1 MCSALILAG
10 VLNISSIIEAA
21 GAMVMSG
28 MVDVCRLVLM

>member
-1 MCSALILAG
+1 
-10 VLNISSIIEAA
+10 VLKISSTIEAA